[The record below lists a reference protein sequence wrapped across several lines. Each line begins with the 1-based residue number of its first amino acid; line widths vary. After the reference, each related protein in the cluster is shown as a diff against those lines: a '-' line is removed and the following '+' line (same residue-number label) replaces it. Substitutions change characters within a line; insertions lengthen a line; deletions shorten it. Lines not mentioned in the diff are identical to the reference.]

1 MKTIFDANERAKDM
15 CTLLEENGND
25 VYGWTVEKVGEI
37 WNGVVIMNNNKSTI
51 PYKALKNIV
60 HVISKNNKLIIYV

>member
-37 WNGVVIMNNNKSTI
+37 WNGVIIMNNNKSTI
-51 PYKALKNIV
+51 PYNALKNII
-60 HVISKNNKLIIYV
+60 HIISKNNKLIIYV